1 MLSGQAGQCYWGEKG
16 GGKGL
21 SIKCSISFSFN
32 FFQFLPWSTFWWFH
46 QQVKLTKDKA
56 EADNPMDRW
65 CNDLQYNVHVLTQ
78 PSWITLSS
86 ALQWRQPLFN
96 SYHHYDHNGHWQGG
110 GGWRSCRWRP
120 ERLHQGSPKSA
131 RLCSWS
137 SLYLD
142 CYQYDHCNLI
152 IVDMIIK
159 TISRCSV
166 SSLKVLFPGC
176 KCSGHYSYNYFN
188 YEKDGLNGTP

>member
-86 ALQWRQPLFN
+86 GGNRYWILITTMITTVIGREEEDEDHAADDLKGFTKVHQSQRDCAHD
-96 SYHHYDHNGHWQGG
+96 HHRSLIVINMIIVTWLLLIWSSKPSPGAQCHR
-110 GGWRSCRWRP
+110 WRSYSRDA
-120 ERLHQGSPKSA
+120 SA
-131 RLCSWS
+131 
-137 SLYLD
+137 
-142 CYQYDHCNLI
+142 QVI
-152 IVDMIIK
+152 IIIIIIK
-159 TISRCSV
+159 IRKALMAHPRVCQ
-166 SSLKVLFPGC
+166 
-176 KCSGHYSYNYFN
+176 
-188 YEKDGLNGTP
+188 